1 MIDWVGLT
9 ESLASSSWLYLI
21 LMSVSLLDS
30 FLPLIPSE
38 PVIII
43 AGVFAASGVT
53 NVALVIAA
61 TAIGAFLGDQ
71 IPYAF
76 GRRLSFA
83 VERRL
88 PPGSKRRATH
98 NWISRHLHTRGGFI
112 LVSTRFIPV
121 GRYLVTI
128 TSGTVRYN
136 YRNYLLFTL
145 IGGTA
150 WSAYTVMTGYVG
162 GVLFQDNALLAFAV
176 GVGLAV
182 LLSGVMEVIG
192 RVRVR
197 RSSLAADGDLAGEGG
212 VPGHGST
219 PAEGGVPGDGLE
231 GVTDVRER

>member
-1 MIDWVGLT
+1 MRENAVIDWVGLT
-9 ESLASSSWLYLI
+9 ESLAASHWLYLI
-21 LMSVSLLDS
+21 LISVSLLDS

-43 AGVFAASGVT
+43 AGVFAATGVT
-53 NVALVIAA
+53 NLALVIAA
-61 TAIGAFLGDQ
+61 TALGAFLGDQ

-76 GRRLSFA
+76 GRRLSF
-83 VERRL
+83 VLEKRL

-136 YRNYLLFTL
+136 YRNYIVFTI

-150 WSAYTVMTGYVG
+150 WSAYTVLTGYVG
-162 GVLFQDNALLAFAV
+162 GVLFQDNALLAF
-176 GVGLAV
+176 GVGLGLA
-182 LLSGVMEVIG
+182 LILSGVMELI
-192 RVRVR
+192 R
-197 RSSLAADGDLAGEGG
+197 RL
-212 VPGHGST
+212 HMRRN
-219 PAEGGVPGDGLE
+219 
-231 GVTDVRER
+231 GVTDVPER

>member
-1 MIDWVGLT
+1 VIDWVGLT
-9 ESLASSSWLYLI
+9 ESLASSYWLYLI
-21 LMSVSLLDS
+21 LLSVSLLDS

-43 AGVFAASGVT
+43 AGVLAATGIT
-53 NVALVIAA
+53 NLALVIAA
-61 TAIGAFLGDQ
+61 TALGAFLGDQ

-76 GRRLSFA
+76 GRRLSA
-83 VERRL
+83 WLEKRL

-98 NWISRHLHTRGGFI
+98 TWISRHLHSRGGFI

-128 TSGTVRYN
+128 TSGTVRYD
-136 YRNYLLFTL
+136 YRSYVLFTV

-176 GVGLAV
+176 GLGLAAV
-182 LLSGVMEVIG
+182 LSGVMEVVR
-192 RVRVR
+192 RVSVR
-197 RSSLAADGDLAGEGG
+197 RSGLPGEGGLAGEGSL
-212 VPGHGST
+212 PG
-219 PAEGGVPGDGLE
+219 EGLD

>member
-1 MIDWVGLT
+1 MDWVGLT

-38 PVIII
+38 PVIIL
-43 AGVFAASGVT
+43 AGVFAATGLT
-53 NVALVIAA
+53 NLGLVIAA
-61 TAIGAFLGDQ
+61 TALGAFLGDQ
-71 IPYAF
+71 IPYAL
-76 GRRLSFA
+76 GRRLSGA

-98 NWISRHLHTRGGFI
+98 DWISRHLHTRGGFI
-112 LVSTRFIPV
+112 LMSTRFIPV

-128 TSGTVRYN
+128 TSGTVRYG
-136 YRNYLLFTL
+136 YRSYVLFTF

-150 WSAYTVMTGYVG
+150 WGAYTVMTGYVG

-182 LLSGVMEVIG
+182 AVSGVIELI
-192 RVRVR
+192 R
-197 RSSLAADGDLAGEGG
+197 RAGIRRNGVPGEGG
-212 VPGHGST
+212 L
-219 PAEGGVPGDGLE
+219 D
-231 GVTDVRER
+231 GVTQVREG